1 MYICNLLLC
10 FDILNVNYACR
21 PKAFGGE
28 PLTVAKLESDG
39 WELVF
44 RATAGNGE
52 IPFNSWTNGNTV
64 FINYLGFCVQFGF
77 LFTYRHFEIHNC
89 STCSMIKFQNVIN
102 NSI

>member
-1 MYICNLLLC
+1 MLY
-10 FDILNVNYACR
+10 FYAKRNVNYACR

-64 FINYLGFCVQFGF
+64 SINYFGFCIQLSELVVCIYS
-77 LFTYRHFEIHNC
+77 LAL
-89 STCSMIKFQNVIN
+89 
-102 NSI
+102 